1 MFTSDISHGLCFSV
15 RTEIHSPW
23 TSAMPAAERKWHA
36 YYYRPLL
43 SCSFLEEV
51 GIEFPAGLAETALE
65 PCFFLELRELQYQFP
80 GSAPLTLHHVTGW
93 GGTEG
98 DSSSSVLLKQ
108 QRGQVWFSIVFGQS
122 KAGIAKNV
130 FCGQLPFFS

>member
-1 MFTSDISHGLCFSV
+1 
-15 RTEIHSPW
+15 
-23 TSAMPAAERKWHA
+23 MPAAERMWHA

-51 GIEFPAGLAETALE
+51 GIEFPTGLAETALE
-65 PCFFLELRELQYQFP
+65 PCFFLELRA
-80 GSAPLTLHHVTGW
+80 APLTLHHVTGW

-98 DSSSSVLLKQ
+98 NSSSSVLLKQ

>member
-1 MFTSDISHGLCFSV
+1 MDLSDASCGKNVARLLLPAFTV
-15 RTEIHSPW
+15 
-23 TSAMPAAERKWHA
+23 
-36 YYYRPLL
+36 
-43 SCSFLEEV
+43 CSFLEEV

-108 QRGQVWFSIVFGQS
+108 QREQVWFSIVFGQS